1 MIPFSNTAFN
11 KPAVKSPRHLPV
23 FIILEI
29 YIFNSSKLTD
39 ELTKKAL
46 QSLITYLL
54 VSNNLFGKL
63 VPSLELQTIFDHI
76 LKVFSFDFLLLLI
89 LVF

>member
-11 KPAVKSPRHLPV
+11 KPLVKSPRHLPV

-39 ELTKKAL
+39 ELTEKAL

-54 VSNNLFGKL
+54 VSNNLCGKL

-89 LVF
+89 LAF